1 MDHEVYPTNSGN
13 LTFYPGRISTV
24 NRRPTG
30 GKVSESSRFPR
41 GKPISYLSNKPTG
54 FSTIPIPEYYCKRL
68 THTPILVKYQ
78 PTRGPKRLS

>member
-30 GKVSESSRFPR
+30 GKVSESGRIPR
-41 GKPISYLSNKPTG
+41 GKKSSEKIQNTTGSSAIST
-54 FSTIPIPEYYCKRL
+54 PEDSCKFLIITPRL
-68 THTPILVKYQ
+68 
-78 PTRGPKRLS
+78 